1 MLNTVIESLKKK
13 GSGTTDKGVERA
25 EAILSAA
32 REIFA
37 TEGYAG
43 LSMRGVAARVNI
55 SLSTVQHYYQDKD
68 TLVEAVLL
76 YMMDDYRIAIE
87 QLSET
92 MIEQTKLERLM
103 AAMDLFLAEV
113 RRPDVAGVF
122 MEIWSLANRNP
133 VAAKILD
140 QVRVREQKEFMRLIA
155 GLTPNLS
162 ELDYELRAALM
173 IAQIEGL
180 TVQLSRQS
188 FGHWTHDQLVQAAR
202 DALVR
207 LATMPIG
214 LSSR

>member
-13 GSGTTDKGVERA
+13 GSGTTEKGVERA
-25 EAILSAA
+25 EEIMKAA

-43 LSMRGVAARVNI
+43 LSMRGVAARVNV

-76 YMMDDYRIAIE
+76 YMIDDYRIAIE
-87 QLSET
+87 QLNQT
-92 MIEQTKLERLM
+92 MTGKTQIERLM
-103 AAMDLFLAEV
+103 AAMDLFIAEI
-113 RRPDVAGVF
+113 RRTEVASVF

-140 QVRVREQKEFMRLIA
+140 QVRIREQKEFVRLIK
-155 GLTPNLS
+155 GLVPDLN
-162 ELDYELRAALM
+162 EGHDEIRAALM

-180 TVQLSRQS
+180 TIQLSRKSSGQW
-188 FGHWTHDQLVQAAR
+188 HHEQLVAAAR
-202 DALVR
+202 MALLR
-207 LATMPIG
+207 LATG
-214 LSSR
+214 TH

>member
-1 MLNTVIESLKKK
+1 MLNTVIASLKKK

-25 EAILSAA
+25 QKIMNAA

-43 LSMRGVAARVNI
+43 LSMRSVAARVNV

-76 YMMDDYRIAIE
+76 YMIDDYRVAIE
-87 QLSET
+87 QLNQSMT
-92 MIEQTKLERLM
+92 GKTQIERLM

-133 VAAKILD
+133 AAAKILD
-140 QVRVREQKEFMRLIA
+140 KVRVREQKEFLRLIK
-155 GLTPNLS
+155 GLVPQLS
-162 ELDYELRAALM
+162 ERDYELRAMLM
-173 IAQIEGL
+173 IAQIDGL

-188 FGHWTHDQLVQAAR
+188 LGQWNHDQLVDAAR
-202 DALVR
+202 DALLR
-207 LATMPIG
+207 LATTD
-214 LSSR
+214 SAN

>member
-25 EAILSAA
+25 QGIMNAA

-37 TEGYAG
+37 SEGYAG
-43 LSMRGVAARVNI
+43 LSMRGVAARVNV

-76 YMMDDYRIAIE
+76 YMIDDYRVAIE
-87 QLSET
+87 QLNESMT
-92 MIEQTKLERLM
+92 GKTQLERFM

-113 RRPDVAGVF
+113 RRPEVTGIF
-122 MEIWSLANRNP
+122 MEIWSLANRNA

-140 QVRVREQKEFMRLIA
+140 QVRLREQKEFFRLIK
-155 GLTPNLS
+155 GLAPHLS
-162 ELDYELRAALM
+162 DVDYELRAVLM

-180 TVQLSRQS
+180 TIQLTRTSLGQ
-188 FGHWTHDQLVQAAR
+188 WNHDQLVNAAR
-202 DALVR
+202 TALLH
-207 LATMPIG
+207 LATAD
-214 LSSR
+214 

>member
-13 GSGTTDKGVERA
+13 SSGTTDKGVERA
-25 EAILSAA
+25 QAILSAA

-43 LSMRGVAARVNI
+43 LSMRSVAARIDV

-68 TLVEAVLL
+68 TLVEAVLI
-76 YMMDDYRIAIE
+76 YMMDDYRAAIE
-87 QLSET
+87 QLSES

-140 QVRVREQKEFMRLIA
+140 RVRVREQKEFIRLIT

-188 FGHWTHDQLVQAAR
+188 FGHWTHDQLVQTAR

-214 LSSR
+214 AVSA

>member
-1 MLNTVIESLKKK
+1 MHNTVIESLKKK
-13 GSGTTDKGVERA
+13 GSGTTGKGVERA
-25 EAILSAA
+25 QAILSAA

-43 LSMRGVAARVNI
+43 LSMRSVAARVNV

-76 YMMDDYRIAIE
+76 YMMDDYRVAIE

-92 MIEQTKLERLM
+92 MVEQTKLERLI

-140 QVRVREQKEFMRLIA
+140 RVRVREQKEFMRLIA
-155 GLTPNLS
+155 GLTPHLS

-180 TVQLSRQS
+180 TIQLSRQS
-188 FGHWTHDQLVQAAR
+188 FGHWTHEQLVLAAR

-207 LATMPIG
+207 LATLPIN
-214 LSSR
+214 